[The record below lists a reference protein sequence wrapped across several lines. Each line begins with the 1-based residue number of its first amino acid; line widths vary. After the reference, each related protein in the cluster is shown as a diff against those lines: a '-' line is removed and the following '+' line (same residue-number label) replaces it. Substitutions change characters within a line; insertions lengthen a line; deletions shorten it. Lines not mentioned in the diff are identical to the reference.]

1 MKVVVK
7 SGKLSRETLDA
18 AGFDVYARGNHTL
31 RAGEGKM
38 IPTGLVTEMTGCFG
52 KLFDRSGKAK
62 VGLTTRAGVIDADY
76 NQEWHVIV
84 RYEPPTKSFFQRVR
98 EWWFGDVEE
107 IIEIKDGERIAQVVF
122 FPQNFVN
129 VTAMNDGRVEIKYH
143 ERQGGFGSTGG

>member
-31 RAGEGKM
+31 APGEVKI

-52 KLFDRSGKAK
+52 KLFDRSGKAAK
-62 VGLTTRAGVIDADY
+62 GLTTRAGVIDSSY
-76 NQEWHVIV
+76 PKEWGVV
-84 RYEPPTKSFFQRVR
+84 MVNETKQFQDI
-98 EWWFGDVEE
+98 F
-107 IIEIKDGERIAQVVF
+107 DGERIAQVVF
-122 FPQNFVN
+122 YPETFVH
-129 VTAMNDGRVEIKYH
+129 VTAVDKGQVEIKYH